1 MGFRL
6 WGRGKGKEE
15 KSWSEFGELIVHVSL
30 FMLSGPTLILLQK
43 YVLGNLVFEYP
54 IFIVTMSTFSR
65 WFLILGLVHTGTVKL
80 GAHRDLTFME
90 WTKGMLPVGVLECIS
105 LATGSAAYLHLSVS
119 FVQML
124 KAFQPVVLNV
134 LITTLRLEPFSA
146 RAFWCIMLVTFGSV
160 LAAIGEVNF
169 TMTGMYLMLVSELAE
184 SVKYVVLHYFLRNEG
199 YTLWEGIYFTT
210 PSSAFSLALLCF
222 VFERD
227 VVEQENLV
235 IVQHNSW
242 VFLSLVTL
250 AIITSV
256 SGFGII
262 KELGS
267 VANKVLVMLRNALLI
282 YPATQLYD
290 EVVAPIQVIGYAIT
304 LMGTAGF
311 AFFKVSQEV
320 ITRTQSQMDLASMAD
335 LSSSDD
341 EGGSVPGDED
351 SSGGRGRYGAVGG
364 YSSDPTTQP
373 LLASPVKGSRLGTP
387 PRSPMKRNGS
397 LKRSGS
403 NNGRGPGMRRTS
415 PRKTGGYWD

>member
-1 MGFRL
+1 
-6 WGRGKGKEE
+6 
-15 KSWSEFGELIVHVSL
+15 
-30 FMLSGPTLILLQK
+30 
-43 YVLGNLVFEYP
+43 
-54 IFIVTMSTFSR
+54 
-65 WFLILGLVHTGTVKL
+65 
-80 GAHRDLTFME
+80 
-90 WTKGMLPVGVLECIS
+90 
-105 LATGSAAYLHLSVS
+105 
-119 FVQML
+119 
-124 KAFQPVVLNV
+124 VVVIV

-351 SSGGRGRYGAVGG
+351 SSGGRGRYGSVGG

-415 PRKTGGYWD
+415 PPKTGGYWD